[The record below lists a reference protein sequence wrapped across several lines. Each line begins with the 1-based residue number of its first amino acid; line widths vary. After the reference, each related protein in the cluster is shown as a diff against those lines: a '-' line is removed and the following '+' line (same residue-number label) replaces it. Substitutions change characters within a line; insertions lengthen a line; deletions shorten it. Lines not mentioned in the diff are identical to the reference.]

1 MIFSFTSLHLN
12 GVARAIFPW
21 HLDLMCTTKRKS
33 QCTPAKGD
41 ANQTPG
47 HAKPYIQDQ
56 GISQSVI
63 HLLRYWGGVLYRWRL
78 ALAEDQETFVPS
90 PLCTANLVAI
100 IFRGQGSLLT
110 PGKQWCRISGQASL
124 RLRSSTSEI
133 CSQPRS
139 WVKKCLKVRQK
150 LGTRKNLKI

>member
-1 MIFSFTSLHLN
+1 
-12 GVARAIFPW
+12 
-21 HLDLMCTTKRKS
+21 MCTTKRKS

-41 ANQTPG
+41 ANQPPG

-90 PLCTANLVAI
+90 PLCTANLIAI
-100 IFRGQGSLLT
+100 IFRGWGSLLT

-139 WVKKCLKVRQK
+139 WLKKGNLH
-150 LGTRKNLKI
+150 KNGSQRGSANAKGPISTKHHTGCGNFLH